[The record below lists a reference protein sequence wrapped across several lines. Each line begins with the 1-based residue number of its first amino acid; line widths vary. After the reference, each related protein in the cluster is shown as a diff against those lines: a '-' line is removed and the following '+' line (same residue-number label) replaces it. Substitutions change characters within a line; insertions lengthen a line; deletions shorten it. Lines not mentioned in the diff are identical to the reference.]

1 MAQITL
7 DIQVQTNSVKTA
19 VKSIEGEFS
28 NLSKHLSSLTVNKD
42 LTSQLKAL
50 ASAYKQIAVA
60 GKGATETLS
69 GQAASADRAVSNIDT
84 LRKGYANLA
93 NQLKTLK
100 EQYPAGVFTKADQQ
114 IQKNLKSVKALS
126 KAYKSGNWGDAERK
140 EVRTLSEEY
149 KSLAADVA
157 QVRFEENKLATS
169 EPFSPKQGDS
179 IFRLQKRYSSL
190 ISTIKSVEQYYPKG
204 TFDQITA
211 GAQEAVPALK
221 KLGQEYVTTGTL
233 SDNSQK
239 KFNALTTQIHQQE
252 AAFKD
257 LQATSKNYH
266 GTLRDLIAGF
276 AKFQLTAMLVMQP
289 LNLLRNALQSINE
302 TLVETEDAVLSIQ
315 RVLDETIMSDD
326 ISDEIYRIAQNLGQT
341 FDVVQEIAQNFAKAG
356 LDWRETIQA
365 TEAAVLALNVAEL
378 TAEESSEGL
387 IAIMQQFNYEA
398 SELTYVI
405 DVLNKTADKSA
416 VNTQELLVALQK
428 TGSYATT
435 ANLSL
440 EETVALIT
448 AISEATAASGQNIG
462 NALKSLFAYT
472 TKDSALDI
480 FAALST
486 DSSKVVEEYR
496 KGAAS
501 ILDVWKQVSVELQNL
516 TAEQGELLDQYFD
529 SAEGSALEEELGGE
543 LSEIYDDIKGVYDT
557 AGTYRKNYFLALLGN
572 MEEVEN
578 VLNEVSDAAGYTM
591 TEQEKYMET
600 YTAKVNVLRSQWE
613 ALIADQQGWLS
624 VKKFFVDVGSAIL
637 TVVEWTGGLRTTLIA
652 IVSLLTTVF
661 SDKII
666 SGAKALV
673 GWVKNLATGFTAAK
687 TAAQTFQ
694 AALGWMGLAATVISG
709 IVGAIQQYNEEQ
721 EQAHKDAIA
730 LWNANKSNAESL
742 QELYDR
748 YKQLQTVTEPTTE
761 QENEYAELQEQIVD
775 LLGDRKAALEDLT
788 VGTDEYRIAL
798 ENLTEAEL
806 ERYEMELTTA
816 QRSAEKLLGDANF
829 GKIKV
834 GSTLSQKYLDLIQDA
849 GIGVDVSYNFPIIPG
864 AAADY
869 TYYLQFDKSGTAEGN
884 LFNMAQAL
892 QAQEALWEEYK
903 KLQREGDFDAADSII
918 DSDLWQN
925 LTKVIEENQEA
936 VDDFLETTVAQTLLD
951 YEALYGEINN
961 EAEHEQMTNWVIE
974 QIGVDEYWDET
985 IRDLIGSYKELGEA
999 SEDTNDSAEDL
1010 ATTIDKLSEDNLD
1023 ALIEALKEARDLADE
1038 TKELEEKQQAI
1049 IDAQTELEE
1058 KRNELV
1064 AARAEAA
1071 EKIADAEEKLAEAQK
1086 KVNEER
1092 LALLDQQKE
1101 AQEAIADAEENLADA
1116 EEKLADAQKKVN
1128 EERLAL
1134 LDQQKEAQE
1143 AIADAEENLAD
1154 AEDELLEKQNDLAEA
1169 QAEAAERLADAQESL
1184 ADAQKSLNEERLAL
1198 LDEQKEAEEALA
1210 NAQQEAEEARLDIL
1224 EKQNAVLEAQNALRD
1239 ARNRREVRQ
1248 LNAETGEF
1256 NFVADQAAIS
1266 EAEQELADAQEAKQ
1280 EAQERY
1286 EETLQAV
1293 RDAESELADINATI
1307 ADAERAIE
1315 EAIAAGVDISRE
1327 ILAEEKNVA
1336 TGVRDAIEAVK
1347 EAQQNIS
1354 DVEEENRENIA
1365 NAEQAIEEAK
1375 ENVDEAKE
1383 ELQEANNNLS
1393 AINDAIARAE
1403 EAVKEAIQNGVDISA
1418 EIQET
1423 EEKIEQ
1429 GVLDAIDAVVD
1440 AEEAVD
1446 EAKEEAAEMIAN
1458 AEQAIVDAEAAVEE
1472 AIKELE
1478 DYIRDNAYDGII
1490 EELESGN
1497 ATNESIK
1504 EILDSWKTTADENSV
1519 GSAWYQEILDILK
1532 GFNVDVTTTGT
1543 ETKPEDPSDAPKET
1557 LRERLDKAAEAKRKG
1572 DDAPM
1577 NALLEEA
1584 GLSLTDNIRKL
1595 IALYLQENK
1604 EPLISALEK
1613 TGKFD
1618 NGGVAYGTGL
1628 LAKATSRPEA
1638 VLPPDIVEK
1647 ILTPTSNRQL
1657 SQFIRD
1663 MGLMFD
1669 TAKDF
1674 SVLSPAI
1681 QRVGA
1686 TSNTTTNTNSNN
1698 TVTINGVKIGSSLM
1712 NRTLGEV
1719 LEMIPF
1725 VAKS

>member
-7 DIQVQTNSVKTA
+7 NIQAKT
-19 VKSIEGEFS
+19 
-28 NLSKHLSSLTVNKD
+28 
-42 LTSQLKAL
+42 KA
-50 ASAYKQIAVA
+50 AKQQIAALGQQIEQLWQKSTTRNADVTQVYNLQ
-60 GKGATETLS
+60 KQYATLLT
-69 GQAASADRAVSNIDT
+69 
-84 LRKGYANLA
+84 
-93 NQLKTLK
+93 TLK
-100 EQYPAGVFTKADQQ
+100 NIQTQYPAGTFDALTKSVNEQFTAV
-114 IQKNLKSVKALS
+114 KNLNTEVGTNQKLS
-126 KAYKSGNWGDAERK
+126 IKQTKTLQGLKTEQARLSAEI
-140 EVRTLSEEY
+140 
-149 KSLAADVA
+149 
-157 QVRFEENKLATS
+157 ATTRA
-169 EPFSPKQGDS
+169 ETEHLTTAVIKNGDS
-179 IFRLQKRYSSL
+179 I
-190 ISTIKSVEQYYPKG
+190 
-204 TFDQITA
+204 
-211 GAQEAVPALK
+211 
-221 KLGQEYVTTGTL
+221 L
-233 SDNSQK
+233 SMAK
-239 KFNALTTQIHQQE
+239 KFIIWQ
-252 AAFKD
+252 AA
-257 LQATSKNYH
+257 AT
-266 GTLRDLIAGF
+266 
-276 AKFQLTAMLVMQP
+276 LVMQP
-289 LNLLRNALQSINE
+289 LQLIQKALTSINE
-302 TLVETEDAVLSIQ
+302 TLVETEDAVISIQ

-472 TKDSALDI
+472 TKDSALDV

-516 TAEQGELLDQYFD
+516 TAEQGELLDQYFA

-543 LSEIYDDIKGVYDT
+543 LNEIYDDIKGVYDT
-557 AGTYRKNYFLALLGN
+557 AGVYRKNYFLALLGN
-572 MEEVEN
+572 MEEVED
-578 VLNEVSDAAGYTM
+578 VLNEVSDVAGYTM

-600 YTAKVNVLRSQWE
+600 YTAKVNALQSQWE

-624 VKKFFVDVGSAIL
+624 VKKFFVDVGSVIL
-637 TVVEWTGGLRTTLIA
+637 TVVEKTGGLRTTLIA

-673 GWVKNLATGFTAAK
+673 GWVKNLATGFKSVAA
-687 TAAQTFQ
+687 AVRTFQ
-694 AALGWMGLAATVISG
+694 GALGLIGLAATAISVL
-709 IVGAIQQYNEEQ
+709 VGAIQQYNEEQ
-721 EQAHKDAIA
+721 EQARKDSIA
-730 LWNANKSNAESL
+730 LWDANKSNAESL
-742 QELYDR
+742 QDLYDK

-761 QENEYAELQEQIVD
+761 QENEYAKLQEQIVD
-775 LLGDRKAALEDLT
+775 LLGERKTALEGLT

-798 ENLTEAEL
+798 ENLTKAEL
-806 ERYEMELTTA
+806 DRYEKELATA
-816 QRSAEKLLGDANF
+816 QNSAEKLLGDANF

-849 GIGVDVSYNFPIIPG
+849 GIGVDISYNFPIIPG

-903 KLQREGDFDAADSII
+903 KLQREGNFDAADSII

-936 VDDFLETTVAQTLLD
+936 VDDFLETTVAQTMRD

-999 SEDTNDSAEDL
+999 SEDTNGSAEDL

-1064 AARAEAA
+1064 EARAEAA

-1092 LALLDQQKE
+1092 LELLDQQTE
-1101 AQEAIADAEENLADA
+1101 AQEALLEAQENLAEA
-1116 EEKLADAQKKVN
+1116 EKSIN
-1128 EERLAL
+1128 EERLNL
-1134 LDQQKEAQE
+1134 LERQKDAQ
-1143 AIADAEENLAD
+1143 
-1154 AEDELLEKQNDLAEA
+1154 DELI
-1169 QAEAAERLADAQESL
+1169 
-1184 ADAQKSLNEERLAL
+1184 
-1198 LDEQKEAEEALA
+1198 
-1210 NAQQEAEEARLDIL
+1210 NAQQEAEEARLDVL

-1239 ARNRREVRQ
+1239 ARNRREIRQ

-1266 EAEQELADAQEAKQ
+1266 EAEQELVDAQEAEK

-1293 RDAESELADINATI
+1293 RDAETELANINATI
-1307 ADAERAIE
+1307 ADAEKAITEAIE
-1315 EAIAAGVDISRE
+1315 QGYDISLD
-1327 ILAEEKNVA
+1327 ILEEEKNVA
-1336 TGVRDAIEAVK
+1336 TGVRDAIQK
-1347 EAQQNIS
+1347 YIEAQES
-1354 DVEEENRENIA
+1354 
-1365 NAEQAIEEAK
+1365 
-1375 ENVDEAKE
+1375 
-1383 ELQEANNNLS
+1383 LQESKDNLT

-1418 EIQET
+1418 EIHET

-1458 AEQAIVDAEAAVEE
+1458 AEQAIVDAEEAVEE

-1543 ETKPEDPSDAPKET
+1543 ETTPEDSPSDEPKET

-1584 GLSLTDNIRKL
+1584 GLSLTDNIGKL

-1681 QRVGA
+1681 QRVGG

>member
-7 DIQVQTNSVKTA
+7 NIQAETKAAQQQIA
-19 VKSIEGEFS
+19 
-28 NLSKHLSSLTVNKD
+28 D
-42 LTSQLKAL
+42 LG
-50 ASAYKQIAVA
+50 KQIEQLGQKSTTRNADVTQVYNLQ
-60 GKGATETLS
+60 KQYATLLT
-69 GQAASADRAVSNIDT
+69 
-84 LRKGYANLA
+84 
-93 NQLKTLK
+93 TLK
-100 EQYPAGVFTKADQQ
+100 NIQTQYPAGTFDALTESVKKQFTEV
-114 IQKNLKSVKALS
+114 KNLNTAVGTNQKLS
-126 KAYKSGNWGDAERK
+126 TEQTKTLQGLKTEQARLSAEIATTR
-140 EVRTLSEEY
+140 SETEHLTTAVI
-149 KSLAADVA
+149 K
-157 QVRFEENKLATS
+157 N
-169 EPFSPKQGDS
+169 GDS
-179 IFRLQKRYSSL
+179 I
-190 ISTIKSVEQYYPKG
+190 
-204 TFDQITA
+204 
-211 GAQEAVPALK
+211 
-221 KLGQEYVTTGTL
+221 L
-233 SDNSQK
+233 SMAK
-239 KFNALTTQIHQQE
+239 KFIIWQ
-252 AAFKD
+252 AA
-257 LQATSKNYH
+257 AT
-266 GTLRDLIAGF
+266 
-276 AKFQLTAMLVMQP
+276 LVMQP
-289 LNLLRNALQSINE
+289 LQLIQKALTSINE
-302 TLVETEDAVLSIQ
+302 TLVETEDSVISIQ
-315 RVLDETIMSDD
+315 RVLDEFVSSGD
-326 ISDEIYRIAQNLGQT
+326 ISDEIYRIAQELGQT
-341 FDVVQEIAQNFAKAG
+341 YDVVQEIAQNFAKAG

-378 TAEESSEGL
+378 SAEESSEGL

-472 TKDSALDI
+472 TKDSALDV

-486 DSSKVVEEYR
+486 DSAAVVEEYR
-496 KGAAS
+496 RGAAS

-516 TAEQGELLDQYFD
+516 TAEQGELLDQYFA

-543 LSEIYDDIKGVYDT
+543 LGEIYDDIKGVYDT
-557 AGTYRKNYFLALLGN
+557 AGVYRKNYFLALLGN

-613 ALIADQQGWLS
+613 ALISDQEGWLS

-694 AALGWMGLAATVISG
+694 AALGWMGLAATVISS

-721 EQAHKDAIA
+721 EQARKETLNNWAASED
-730 LWNANKSNAESL
+730 NA
-742 QELYDR
+742 R
-748 YKQLQTVTEPTTE
+748 QLQDLYLRYSQLKNISGKTTE
-761 QENEYAELQEQIVD
+761 QENEFLQVQEDLVG
-775 LLGDRKAALEDLT
+775 LLGDKKVALEGLT
-788 VGTDEYRIAL
+788 VGTDEYREAL
-798 ENLTEAEL
+798 ENLTQSALNYYRVQAAGAQQAAEDQLKDVDIPEITGGRWAHVNVHGYHFESTPFAEL
-806 ERYEMELTTA
+806 LEQAGFNIGHVQTHLGASISSGEY
-816 QRSAEKLLGDANF
+816 KLEGFDA
-829 GKIKV
+829 
-834 GSTLSQKYLDLIQDA
+834 
-849 GIGVDVSYNFPIIPG
+849 
-864 AAADY
+864 
-869 TYYLQFDKSGTAEGN
+869 SGTVDAALSNYKLILSAYQTLNDEYIRLLREGN
-884 LFNMAQAL
+884 EEAAEEIAGDSFYQSLISSLSEYQPLVDEFFSTSVAKNML
-892 QAQEALWEEYK
+892 LYKEA
-903 KLQREGDFDAADSII
+903 F
-918 DSDLWQN
+918 
-925 LTKVIEENQEA
+925 
-936 VDDFLETTVAQTLLD
+936 
-951 YEALYGEINN
+951 GEINN

-1049 IDAQTELEE
+1049 IDAQTKLEE

-1064 AARAEAA
+1064 EARAEAE
-1071 EKIADAEEKLAEAQK
+1071 EKIAEAEEKLAEAQER
-1086 KVNEER
+1086 VNEER
-1092 LALLDQQKE
+1092 LELLDQQTE
-1101 AQEAIADAEENLADA
+1101 AQEALLEAQENLAEA
-1116 EEKLADAQKKVN
+1116 EKSIN
-1128 EERLAL
+1128 EERLNL
-1134 LDQQKEAQE
+1134 LEQQKDAQ
-1143 AIADAEENLAD
+1143 
-1154 AEDELLEKQNDLAEA
+1154 DELIAAQQSLAEA
-1169 QAEAAERLADAQESL
+1169 E
-1184 ADAQKSLNEERLAL
+1184 KSINEERLNL
-1198 LDEQKEAEEALA
+1198 LEQQKDAQDELV
-1210 NAQQEAEEARLDIL
+1210 NAQQAAEEARLDVL

-1239 ARNRREVRQ
+1239 ARERREIRQ
-1248 LNAETGEF
+1248 LNAETGEY
-1256 NFVADQAAIS
+1256 NYVADQTAIE
-1266 EAEQELADAQEAKQ
+1266 EAEQELEDAQKAEQ
-1280 EAQERY
+1280 EAQAQY
-1286 EETLQAV
+1286 EEALQAV
-1293 RDAESELADINATI
+1293 REAETELENINATI
-1307 ADAERAIE
+1307 ADAEKAITEAIE
-1315 EAIAAGVDISRE
+1315 QGYDISRE
-1327 ILAEEKNVA
+1327 ILEEEKNVA
-1336 TGVRDAIEAVK
+1336 TGVRDAIQK
-1347 EAQQNIS
+1347 YIEAQESVQNAEENLNAINATIADAEKAITEAIEQGYDIS
-1354 DVEEENRENIA
+1354 REILEEEKNVATGVRD
-1365 NAEQAIEEAK
+1365 AIQKYIEAQ
-1375 ENVDEAKE
+1375 ES
-1383 ELQEANNNLS
+1383 LQESKDNLT

-1403 EAVKEAIQNGVDISA
+1403 EAVKEAIQAGVDISA

>member
-7 DIQVQTNSVKTA
+7 NIHAETKAAQQQIA
-19 VKSIEGEFS
+19 
-28 NLSKHLSSLTVNKD
+28 D
-42 LTSQLKAL
+42 LE
-50 ASAYKQIAVA
+50 KQIEQLGQKSTTRNADVTQVYNLQ
-60 GKGATETLS
+60 KQYATLLT
-69 GQAASADRAVSNIDT
+69 
-84 LRKGYANLA
+84 
-93 NQLKTLK
+93 TLK
-100 EQYPAGVFTKADQQ
+100 NIQTQYPAGTFDALTESVKKQFTEV
-114 IQKNLKSVKALS
+114 KNLNTAVGTNQKLS
-126 KAYKSGNWGDAERK
+126 TEQTKTLQGLKTEQARLSAEI
-140 EVRTLSEEY
+140 
-149 KSLAADVA
+149 
-157 QVRFEENKLATS
+157 ATTRA
-169 EPFSPKQGDS
+169 ETEHLTTAVIKNGDS
-179 IFRLQKRYSSL
+179 I
-190 ISTIKSVEQYYPKG
+190 
-204 TFDQITA
+204 
-211 GAQEAVPALK
+211 
-221 KLGQEYVTTGTL
+221 L
-233 SDNSQK
+233 SMAK
-239 KFNALTTQIHQQE
+239 KFIIWQ
-252 AAFKD
+252 AA
-257 LQATSKNYH
+257 AT
-266 GTLRDLIAGF
+266 
-276 AKFQLTAMLVMQP
+276 LVMQP
-289 LNLLRNALQSINE
+289 LQLIQRALTSINE
-302 TLVETEDAVLSIQ
+302 TLVETEDSVISIQ
-315 RVLDETIMSDD
+315 RVLDEFVPSGE
-326 ISDEIYRIAQNLGQT
+326 ISDEIYRIAQELGQT
-341 FDVVQEIAQNFAKAG
+341 YDVVQEIAQNFAKAG

-378 TAEESSEGL
+378 TATESSEGL

-398 SELTYVI
+398 SQLTYVI
-405 DVLNKTADKSA
+405 DVLNKAADKSA
-416 VNTQELLVALQK
+416 VDTQELLVALQK

-613 ALIADQQGWLS
+613 ALISDQEGWLS

-849 GIGVDVSYNFPIIPG
+849 GIGVDISYNFPVVPG

-936 VDDFLETTVAQTLLD
+936 VDNFFETTVAQTMRD

-1023 ALIEALKEARDLADE
+1023 SLIEALKEARDLADE

-1049 IDAQTELEE
+1049 IDAQTKLEE

-1064 AARAEAA
+1064 EARAEAE
-1071 EKIADAEEKLAEAQK
+1071 EKIAEAEEKLAEAQER
-1086 KVNEER
+1086 VNEER
-1092 LALLDQQKE
+1092 LELLDQQTE
-1101 AQEAIADAEENLADA
+1101 AQEALLEAQENLAEA
-1116 EEKLADAQKKVN
+1116 EKSIN
-1128 EERLAL
+1128 EERLNL
-1134 LDQQKEAQE
+1134 LEQQKDAQ
-1143 AIADAEENLAD
+1143 
-1154 AEDELLEKQNDLAEA
+1154 DELIAAQQSLAEA
-1169 QAEAAERLADAQESL
+1169 E
-1184 ADAQKSLNEERLAL
+1184 KSINEERLNL
-1198 LDEQKEAEEALA
+1198 LEQQKDAQNELV
-1210 NAQQEAEEARLDIL
+1210 NAQQAAEEARLDVL

-1239 ARNRREVRQ
+1239 ARERREIRQ
-1248 LNAETGEF
+1248 LNAETGEY
-1256 NFVADQAAIS
+1256 NSVADQTAIE
-1266 EAEQELADAQEAKQ
+1266 EAEQELEDAQKAEQ
-1280 EAQERY
+1280 EAQAQY
-1286 EETLQAV
+1286 EEALQAV
-1293 RDAESELADINATI
+1293 REAETELENINATI
-1307 ADAERAIE
+1307 ADAEKAITEAIE
-1315 EAIAAGVDISRE
+1315 QGYDISRE
-1327 ILAEEKNVA
+1327 ILEEEKNVATDVRDAIQKYIEAQESVQNAEENLNAINATIADAEKAITEAIEQGYDISREILEEEKNVA
-1336 TGVRDAIEAVK
+1336 TGVRDAIQK
-1347 EAQQNIS
+1347 YIDAQES
-1354 DVEEENRENIA
+1354 
-1365 NAEQAIEEAK
+1365 
-1375 ENVDEAKE
+1375 
-1383 ELQEANNNLS
+1383 LQESKDNLA
-1393 AINDAIARAE
+1393 AINDAITRAE
-1403 EAVKEAIQNGVDISA
+1403 EAVKEAIQNGINISA
-1418 EIQET
+1418 EIHNT

-1446 EAKEEAAEMIAN
+1446 EAKEDAAQMIAD
-1458 AEQAIVDAEAAVEE
+1458 AEQAIVDAEQDVKDAVQ
-1472 AIKELE
+1472 ALE
-1478 DYIRDNAYDGII
+1478 DYIRDSAYDGII

-1504 EILDSWKTTADENSV
+1504 EILDSWKNTADENSV

-1532 GFNVDVTTTGT
+1532 GFNVDIIA
-1543 ETKPEDPSDAPKET
+1543 PEPEPEPEPTPPTSQGET
-1557 LRERLDKAAEAKRKG
+1557 LQKRVDQAAASIRNG
-1572 DDAPM
+1572 DYSLM

-1604 EPLISALEK
+1604 APLLSALEK

-1618 NGGVAYGTGL
+1618 NGGVAYGKGL
-1628 LAKATSRPEA
+1628 LAKATDQPEV
-1638 VLPPDIVEK
+1638 VLPPDLVRQ
-1647 ILTPTSNRQL
+1647 ILTPVSNRQL
-1657 SQFIRD
+1657 GQFIQD

-1669 TAKDF
+1669 TAKDYSF
-1674 SVLSPAI
+1674 ATMPSV
-1681 QRVGA
+1681 QRIAGP
-1686 TSNTTTNTNSNN
+1686 TTNTTTTNNS
-1698 TVTINGVKIGSSLM
+1698 VTINGVSIGSDLM
-1712 NRTLGEV
+1712 NRPFGEV
-1719 LEMIPF
+1719 LRMIPL
-1725 VAKS
+1725 VARN

>member
-28 NLSKHLSSLTVNKD
+28 SLSKHLSSLTVNKD

-50 ASAYKQIAVA
+50 ASAYKQIAAA
-60 GKGATETLS
+60 GKGATETVS
-69 GQAASADRAVSNIDT
+69 GQAVSANRVASHIDT

-100 EQYPAGVFTKADQQ
+100 EQYPAGVFTKADEQ
-114 IQKNLKSVKALS
+114 IQKNLESVKALS
-126 KAYKSGNWGDAERK
+126 KAYKSGNWGDKERE
-140 EVRTLSEEY
+140 EVRVLSEEY

-221 KLGQEYVTTGTL
+221 ALGQEYVKSGTL
-233 SDNSQK
+233 SEDSQK
-239 KFNALTTQIHQQE
+239 KLNAFTTQIHQQE

-302 TLVETEDAVLSIQ
+302 TLVETEDSVISIQ
-315 RVLDETIMSDD
+315 RVLDEFVSSGD
-326 ISDEIYRIAQNLGQT
+326 ISDEIYRIAQELGQT
-341 FDVVQEIAQNFAKAG
+341 YDVVQEIAQNFAKAG

-387 IAIMQQFNYEA
+387 IAIMLQFNYEA

-416 VNTQELLVALQK
+416 VDTQELLVALQK

-613 ALIADQQGWLS
+613 ALISDQEGWLS

-775 LLGDRKAALEDLT
+775 LLGERKAALEDLT

-806 ERYEMELTTA
+806 ENYRQDMTTA
-816 QRSAEKLLGDANF
+816 QNSAKKLLEDINF
-829 GKIKV
+829 GNIQV
-834 GSTLSQKYLDLIQDA
+834 GSDFEKTLVDILEKSGVALDAVWKQLP
-849 GIGVDVSYNFPIIPG
+849 YN
-864 AAADY
+864 DSHY
-869 TYYLQFDKSGTAEGN
+869 TYWLNFDTSDTVQGN
-884 LFNMAQAL
+884 LYN
-892 QAQEALWEEYK
+892 QAQLLKVKEALWNEYK
-903 KLQREGDFDAADSII
+903 ELLREGNIEAADAIVA
-918 DSDLWQN
+918 SDVW
-925 LTKVIEENQEA
+925 TKVSEKIKENET
-936 VDDFLETTVAQTLLD
+936 VVSDFFETTVAKLIGQ
-951 YEALYGEINN
+951 YEYMYGEIDN
-961 EAEHEQMTNWVIE
+961 ATEHEQMTNWVIE

-1023 ALIEALKEARDLADE
+1023 SLIEALKEARDLADE

-1049 IDAQTELEE
+1049 IDAQTKLEE

-1064 AARAEAA
+1064 EARAEAE
-1071 EKIADAEEKLAEAQK
+1071 EKIAEAEEKLAEAQER
-1086 KVNEER
+1086 VNEER
-1092 LALLDQQKE
+1092 LELLDQQTE
-1101 AQEAIADAEENLADA
+1101 AQEALLEAQENLAEA
-1116 EEKLADAQKKVN
+1116 EKSIN
-1128 EERLAL
+1128 EERLNL
-1134 LDQQKEAQE
+1134 LEQQKDAQ
-1143 AIADAEENLAD
+1143 
-1154 AEDELLEKQNDLAEA
+1154 DELIAAQQSLAEA
-1169 QAEAAERLADAQESL
+1169 E
-1184 ADAQKSLNEERLAL
+1184 KSINEERLNL
-1198 LDEQKEAEEALA
+1198 LEQQKDAQDELV
-1210 NAQQEAEEARLDIL
+1210 NAQQAAEEARLDVL

-1239 ARNRREVRQ
+1239 ARERREIRQ
-1248 LNAETGEF
+1248 LNAETGEY
-1256 NFVADQAAIS
+1256 NYVADQTAIE
-1266 EAEQELADAQEAKQ
+1266 EAEQELEDAQKAEQ
-1280 EAQERY
+1280 EAQAQY
-1286 EETLQAV
+1286 EEALQAV
-1293 RDAESELADINATI
+1293 REAETELENINATI
-1307 ADAERAIE
+1307 ADAEKAITEAIE
-1315 EAIAAGVDISRE
+1315 QGYDISRE
-1327 ILAEEKNVA
+1327 ILEEEKNVA
-1336 TGVRDAIEAVK
+1336 TGVRDAIQK
-1347 EAQQNIS
+1347 YIEAQES
-1354 DVEEENRENIA
+1354 
-1365 NAEQAIEEAK
+1365 
-1375 ENVDEAKE
+1375 
-1383 ELQEANNNLS
+1383 LQESKDNLT

-1403 EAVKEAIQNGVDISA
+1403 EAVKEAIQAGVDISA

-1429 GVLDAIDAVVD
+1429 GVLDAIEAVGD

-1446 EAKEEAAEMIAN
+1446 EAKEEAAEMIAD
-1458 AEQAIVDAEAAVEE
+1458 AEQAIVDAEEAVKE
-1472 AIKELE
+1472 AIQELE
-1478 DYIRDNAYDGII
+1478 DYIRDSAYDGII

-1543 ETKPEDPSDAPKET
+1543 ETKPEESSPDAPKET

-1584 GLSLTDNIRKL
+1584 GLSLTDNIGKL

-1618 NGGVAYGTGL
+1618 NGGIAYGTGL
-1628 LAKATSRPEA
+1628 LAKATARPEA

-1657 SQFIRD
+1657 SQFIQD

-1669 TAKDF
+1669 TVKDYSF
-1674 SVLSPAI
+1674 AAIPAI
-1681 QRVGA
+1681 QRIGGV
-1686 TSNTTTNTNSNN
+1686 TNTTTTTNSS
-1698 TVTINGVKIGSSLM
+1698 VTINGVTIGSDLM
-1712 NRTLGEV
+1712 NRPFGEV
-1719 LEMIPF
+1719 LGMIPL
-1725 VAKS
+1725 VPRN